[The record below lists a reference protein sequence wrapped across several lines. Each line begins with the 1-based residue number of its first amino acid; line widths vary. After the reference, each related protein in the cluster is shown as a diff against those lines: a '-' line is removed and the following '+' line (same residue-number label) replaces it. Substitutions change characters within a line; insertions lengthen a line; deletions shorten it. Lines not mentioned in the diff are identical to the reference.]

1 MNDTYMIIERKYKV
15 YGEIGEGS
23 FGYVLKA
30 TNIVNG
36 KKVAVKIESV
46 DSVTLKNEAK
56 MYRLLHNIVGVPIMY
71 GYGKVDTNSYIVMEM
86 LGPSIQPNVTYSRLL
101 DIGKQSLVILEDVH
115 KSSILHRD
123 IKPDNFLFDD
133 KNKTLHLI
141 DYGIS
146 VYTEKCEVQTNRSS
160 IIGTP
165 IYCSLNVHLGEAY
178 GRRDDL
184 ESLGYT
190 LMWFM
195 DGELDWETDENDI
208 ISSKKKY
215 LCCDPEDED
224 DIFIYDWIRYCRTLS
239 SSDVPLYDYLYEIME
254 RYNTV

>member
-1 MNDTYMIIERKYKV
+1 MLIERKYKLF
-15 YGEIGEGS
+15 EKLGEGS

-30 TNIVNG
+30 SNIVTG
-36 KKVAVKIESV
+36 KKVAIKIEPE

-56 MYRLLHNIVGVPIMY
+56 IYRLLHNIIGVPIMY
-71 GYGKVDTNSYIVMEM
+71 GYGKIDTKSYLIMELM
-86 LGPSIQPNVTYSRLL
+86 GPSIKPNVSYLKLL
-101 DIGKQSLVILEDVH
+101 DIGKQSLVLLEEIH
-115 KSSILHRD
+115 KNNILHRD

-141 DYGIS
+141 DYGMAI
-146 VYTEKCEVQTNRSS
+146 YTETCQVENKRSS
-160 IIGTP
+160 FIGTP
-165 IYCSLNVHLGEAY
+165 IYSSLNVHLGKCY

-190 LMWFM
+190 LLWFM
-195 DGELDWETDENDI
+195 DGELDWETDETDI

-224 DIFIYDWIRYCRTLS
+224 DIFIYDWIRYCRTLT
-239 SSDVPLYDYLYEIME
+239 SSDLPLYDDLYEIME